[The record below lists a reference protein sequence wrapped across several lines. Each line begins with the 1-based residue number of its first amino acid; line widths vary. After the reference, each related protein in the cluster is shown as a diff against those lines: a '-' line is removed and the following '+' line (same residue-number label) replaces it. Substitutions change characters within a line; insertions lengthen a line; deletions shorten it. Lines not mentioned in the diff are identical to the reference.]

1 MSIIVTLLLVAGLV
15 GIDQV
20 IKVLVSNNI
29 ALYDSVPVI
38 PGVVE
43 LHHVQNTGA
52 AFSFLE
58 GQQVL
63 LIVLTSIVLVV
74 VAALLIFRQPKDKLE
89 QIAFIMILAGGLGN
103 LINRIA
109 YGYVVDYI
117 NLLFMRFAVFNFADC
132 LVCVGFVVLI
142 IAVFRSEHKR
152 KKLEKQ
158 QASATDAVDGIKTD
172 NEQETHIKYNNKLYN
187 ELESDKFENGKSV
200 GKPLQK
206 DGEA

>member
-1 MSIIVTLLLVAGLV
+1 MMSIIVTILVVAGLV

-20 IKVLVSNNI
+20 IKVLVSNSLAPNG
-29 ALYDSVPVI
+29 AVTVI

-43 LHHVQNTGA
+43 FRYVENTGA

-63 LIVLTSIVLVV
+63 LIVLTSVVLVV
-74 VAALLIFRQPKDKLE
+74 VAALLVFRRPQDKLE
-89 QIAFIMILAGGLGN
+89 RLSFIMILAGGLGN

-132 LVCVGFVVLI
+132 LVCVGFVLLI
-142 IAVFRSEHKR
+142 ISVFYGEHKR

-158 QASATDAVDGIKTD
+158 QQATADTMGAVETTDSDDAQEKH
-172 NEQETHIKYNNKLYN
+172 NEKPNKLYN
-187 ELESDKFENGKSV
+187 ELESDIIKS
-200 GKPLQK
+200 KQPIQN
-206 DGEA
+206 DGEV